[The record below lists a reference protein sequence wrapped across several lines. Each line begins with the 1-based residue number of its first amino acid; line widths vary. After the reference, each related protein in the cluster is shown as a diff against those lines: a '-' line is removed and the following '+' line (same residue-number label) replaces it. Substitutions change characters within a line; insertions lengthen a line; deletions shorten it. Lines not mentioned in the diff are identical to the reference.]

1 MHTNHAHKAAQKT
14 TPSKHKK
21 KGPTTDQNPQFHPPP
36 PCDFQAAY
44 FFWPVFPFLPFERR
58 LFLPIA
64 ILCSSCLD
72 WRGTYSLNETGGKE
86 RVFDSVSLCRRKY
99 NINSCR
105 SLPLPLPLPAAR
117 CQPCP
122 PPLGGPAPKNV
133 PHVLANYF
141 EKETEPDARFWHLF
155 WARHTFF
162 ARPWIPW
169 TADRATGST
178 AAAQPAACAG
188 RRRW

>member
-1 MHTNHAHKAAQKT
+1 MHTNQAHKAAQKT

-21 KGPTTDQNPQFHPPP
+21 KGPTTDQNPQFHPP

-105 SLPLPLPLPAAR
+105 SLPLHSPYPPPAAS
-117 CQPCP
+117 
-122 PPLGGPAPKNV
+122 PAHHRWGVQHRKTYLTYSPTISKKRPN
-133 PHVLANYF
+133 LM
-141 EKETEPDARFWHLF
+141 PDSGICSGRDIP
-155 WARHTFF
+155 FF

-178 AAAQPAACAG
+178 AAAQPAACAS